1 MKRMNTFKKILFAS
15 FWIGLLSGTLV
26 LLGFVKNEHKR
37 LKCGVVEVNIDNTD
51 ENEFVSRADILQMAL
66 ENRDKLE
73 GQTLETI
80 DVNKLEK
87 IFNTHPA
94 ISNAEVFENIAG
106 DLTINI
112 TQKRPIARVITAS
125 GESYYIDSKGKLML
139 WSRNYT
145 ARVPVITGEIY
156 ESFAKNNLLDFS
168 RNDINDSLLKK
179 NTLFG
184 LYCLAKYIDSD
195 EFWKA
200 QIQQITVG
208 EDIELIPTMG
218 NNRIIFGDTQDI
230 DAKFKKLMVF
240 YTHGLSKVGWNAYTE
255 INLKFK
261 DNVVCKK

>member
-1 MKRMNTFKKILFAS
+1 MKTVKKILYFS
-15 FWIGLLSGTLV
+15 FWLLLLSGTIV
-26 LLGFVKNEHKR
+26 LLSFVKREHNR
-37 LKCGVVEVNIDNTD
+37 LACANVEVNIDNVED
-51 ENEFVSRADILQMAL
+51 NEFVTRADIMKMAL

-73 GQTLETI
+73 GQTLQSI

-106 DLTINI
+106 DITINI
-112 TQKRPIARVITAS
+112 TQKRPIARIINES
-125 GESYYIDSKGKLML
+125 GESFYLDSEGKLML

-156 ESFAKNNLLDFS
+156 ETFAKNNLLDFS
-168 RNDINDSLLKK
+168 AEDINDSLLKK
-179 NTLFG
+179 NKLYG

-208 EDIELIPTMG
+208 QDIELIPTLGKHKIVFG
-218 NNRIIFGDTQDI
+218 NTQNI
-230 DAKFKKLMVF
+230 DEKFKKLMIF
-240 YTHGLSKVGWNAYTE
+240 YTHGLSKVGWNTYSV

-261 DNVVCKK
+261 NNVVCKK

>member
-1 MKRMNTFKKILFAS
+1 MKTLKKILFIS
-15 FWIGLLSGTLV
+15 FWLLLISGTVV

-37 LKCGVVEVNIDNTD
+37 MKCANVEVTIDNVD
-51 ENEFVSRADILQMAL
+51 ENEFVSRADIMQMAL

-94 ISNAEVFENIAG
+94 IANAEVFENIAG
-106 DLTINI
+106 DITINI
-112 TQKRPIARVITAS
+112 TQKRPIARVINAM
-125 GESYYIDSKGKLML
+125 GESYYIDSQGKLML

-156 ESFAKNNLLDFS
+156 ESYAKNNLLDFS
-168 RNDINDSLLKK
+168 SNDINDSLLKK
-179 NTLFG
+179 NKLFG

-208 EDIELIPTMG
+208 DDIELIPLLG

-230 DAKFKKLMVF
+230 DAKFKKLMIF
-240 YTHGLSKVGWNAYTE
+240 YTKGLSKVGWNAYSE

-261 DNVVCKK
+261 NNVVCKK